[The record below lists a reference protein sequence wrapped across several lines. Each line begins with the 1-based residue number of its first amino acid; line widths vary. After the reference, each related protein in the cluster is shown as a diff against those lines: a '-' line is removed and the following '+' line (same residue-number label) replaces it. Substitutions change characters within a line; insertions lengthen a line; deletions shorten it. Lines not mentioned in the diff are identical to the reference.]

1 MKGALIFDMPDNCRD
16 CPYFSY
22 HCKLT
27 NKKCNWYGEDGRH
40 EDCPLTPLPEPMEIC
55 GKYPQPGKTVP
66 SYRMG
71 WNDCLKAIDT
81 QNLAFKGGIH
91 ENHKTRWN
99 RGSRSQYRNAG
110 L

>member
-55 GKYPQPGKTVP
+55 GKYPLPGKTVP

-81 QNLAFKGGIH
+81 QN
-91 ENHKTRWN
+91 
-99 RGSRSQYRNAG
+99 
-110 L
+110 